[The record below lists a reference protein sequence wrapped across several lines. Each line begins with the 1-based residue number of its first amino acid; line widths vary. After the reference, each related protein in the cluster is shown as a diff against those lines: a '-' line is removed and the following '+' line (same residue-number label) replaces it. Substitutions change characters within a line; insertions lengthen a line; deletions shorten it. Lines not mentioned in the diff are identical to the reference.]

1 MKEKER
7 DEKRLNTLDVQRG
20 VLVVV
25 VVKAFVEML

>member
-20 VLVVV
+20 VLML
-25 VVKAFVEML
+25 VVKAFVEVL